1 MVLAPIYA
9 AKCYYVLIADPDSY
23 HEIRDGKLKMYMPK
37 NKIDPV
43 EDLTE
48 DQVKEWFEKY

>member
-23 HEIRDGKLKMYMPK
+23 REIRDGKLKMYMPK